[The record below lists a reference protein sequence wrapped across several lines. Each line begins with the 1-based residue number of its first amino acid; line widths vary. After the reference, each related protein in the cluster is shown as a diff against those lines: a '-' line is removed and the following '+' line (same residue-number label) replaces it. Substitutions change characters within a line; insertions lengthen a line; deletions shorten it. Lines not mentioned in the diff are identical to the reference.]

1 MPAGAQA
8 RRAWRLPTRTPDR
21 LPWPGFFVLET
32 NDKSPFQAKGS
43 PATQI
48 ASYNRARIIDNKD
61 KDMSIEANKALARR
75 YMQAVVDGDIAT
87 VEALQHPDVSWWILG
102 FGTLDKKAFTD
113 SVRGLIAAR
122 ERNIR
127 ITGLT
132 AEGDRVAVQAEGEII
147 YPDGKIYRNSYHNL
161 LVIQGGL
168 IVEGREYMDTRA
180 VEAAF
185 AQ

>member
-1 MPAGAQA
+1 
-8 RRAWRLPTRTPDR
+8 
-21 LPWPGFFVLET
+21 
-32 NDKSPFQAKGS
+32 
-43 PATQI
+43 
-48 ASYNRARIIDNKD
+48 
-61 KDMSIEANKALARR
+61 
-75 YMQAVVDGDIAT
+75 MQAVVDGDIAT
-87 VEALQHPDVSWWILG
+87 VEAVQHPDVSWWILG

-113 SVRGLIAAR
+113 SVRGLIAAK

-132 AEGDRVAVQAEGEII
+132 AEGDRVAVQAEGEIV